1 MAKCGQCTRTATDVE
16 RDASQIVYGHVASY
30 KTDSILFLSI
40 DKFLIEMNIFE
51 RNLRAYDDIMLRKV
65 KVSVLMTVF
74 NTDLSYT
81 KRAIDSVL
89 NQDFQDFELII
100 IDDGSK
106 ENNRDSLMDYVEKYE
121 DKISYIRHSNRGQSE
136 SINRGVLFSLGEYI
150 AIIDSDDQYKPNHLS
165 TCLQEINE
173 LDLIC
178 STTETIVDCDND
190 YYVPDKNDL
199 TKLIHLDDVILFG
212 TFFGRKN
219 VFTSIDFKTRFSAD
233 SHFYE
238 QASKLFRVSKLDLRT
253 YVYHRNIPTSICATI
268 KKANLVKA

>member
-1 MAKCGQCTRTATDVE
+1 
-16 RDASQIVYGHVASY
+16 
-30 KTDSILFLSI
+30 
-40 DKFLIEMNIFE
+40 
-51 RNLRAYDDIMLRKV
+51 MLKQV

-74 NTDLSYT
+74 NTNLLYT

-106 ENNRDSLMDYVEKYE
+106 ENNRESLMDYVEQYE

-136 SINRGVLFSLGEYI
+136 SVNRGVLNSLGEYI
-150 AIIDSDDQYKPNHLS
+150 TIIDSDDEYKPNHLS
-165 TCLQEINE
+165 TCLREINN

-178 STTETIVDCDND
+178 STTETIVDSDND

-199 TKLIHLDDVILFG
+199 TKLIHLDEVILFG
-212 TFFGRKN
+212 TLFGRKK
-219 VFTSIDFKTRFSAD
+219 VFNSIVFKTGFAAD
-233 SHFYE
+233 ADFYE
-238 QASKLFRVSKLDLRT
+238 QATKLFNVKKLDLRT

-268 KKANLVKA
+268 KKANLVSA